1 MKLFGPPEHDLTFW
15 GLVRGIAIAI
25 VVAPAERLRLIE
37 RVVERLNDEIQLSRH
52 DLGRAKARRPVGE

>member
-25 VVAPAERLRLIE
+25 VVALI
-37 RVVERLNDEIQLSRH
+37 LTGLAYLLAHNFL
-52 DLGRAKARRPVGE
+52 ARFFVYS

>member
-25 VVAPAERLRLIE
+25 VVALI
-37 RVVERLNDEIQLSRH
+37 LTGLAYLLAHNL
-52 DLGRAKARRPVGE
+52 LARFFV